1 MGIQNPVTDCYQD
14 ANGNSQPV
22 TATTPLPS
30 TIVGNQV
37 TATDKSGTITAGGS
51 AQTLMAANA
60 NRRGFSIQNNSNG
73 DLWFSGLAA
82 AVQSQPSMRIASGAL
97 FETPAHAVGTT
108 AISIIG
114 ATTGQAFT
122 AREW

>member
-14 ANGNSQPV
+14 ANGNSQPI

-37 TATDKSGTITAGGS
+37 TTTDKSGTVTAGGS
-51 AQTLMAANA
+51 AQTIMAANA
-60 NRRGFSIQNNSNG
+60 NRRGFSIQNNSNA
-73 DLWFSGLAA
+73 DLWFSGLAT
-82 AVQSQPSMRIASGAL
+82 AVATQPSMRLASGAL
-97 FETPAHAVGTT
+97 YESPYSGVVTT
-108 AISIIG
+108 AISLIG

>member
-22 TATTPLPS
+22 TATTPFPS
-30 TIVGNQV
+30 SMVGNQV
-37 TATDKSGTITAGGS
+37 TSTDKSGTITAGGS
-51 AQTLMAANA
+51 AQTIMAANT
-60 NRRGFSIQNNSNG
+60 NRRGFSIQNNSNA
-73 DLWFSGLAA
+73 DLWFSGLAT
-82 AVQSQPSMRIASGAL
+82 AVVTQPSMRLASGAL
-97 FETPAHAVGTT
+97 YESPMHAVVTG
-108 AISIIG
+108 AISMIG